1 MAALADAPVFAD
13 HPAEPREFPRHLVIE
28 FDDLVERV
36 CNLATQPIIDV
47 FDTDGEIAVS
57 KGFESAENLSRVQL
71 FFW

>member
-1 MAALADAPVFAD
+1 M
-13 HPAEPREFPRHLVIE
+13 VIE